1 MSKAKATTKYPKP
14 NAVTKELLKTAKH
27 SSQTMDY
34 FKLPESGC
42 WVSIR
47 GYGALICHM
56 KDHADLK
63 VTDDPKSIA
72 AGKKLI
78 AARKATAKSN
88 VVSLPKKNPMEQL
101 QDKVAAGPR
110 PRRSGVKATKIA

>member
-1 MSKAKATTKYPKP
+1 MSKATATTKYPKP
-14 NAVTKELLKTAKH
+14 NAVTRELLKGLTH

-34 FKLPESGC
+34 FKIPESGC
-42 WVSIR
+42 WASIR

-63 VTDDPKSIA
+63 VTEKNLA
-72 AGKKLI
+72 EGKKLL
-78 AARKATAKSN
+78 ATRKAKLAK
-88 VVSLPKKNPMEQL
+88 VVKLPRENEMEKL
-101 QDKVAAGPR
+101 ADKVAAGPR